1 MGSLDNQLGK
11 NQLTFVVLV
20 IVVEDNVSFSFI
32 YGLLDGIKAREAYI
46 PVVVINNLFK
56 SLSSQV

>member
-20 IVVEDNVSFSFI
+20 IVVENNVSFSFI
-32 YGLLDGIKAREAYI
+32 CGLLDGIKAREAYI
-46 PVVVINNLFK
+46 PVIVINNLFK